1 MFELQYQ
8 EEKDKD
14 LVFDVSSVIVV
25 EVVVAAAVFLVMADS
40 LEVRPEVFKL
50 SRTSLGFYFWL
61 PKYKCK
67 ENINAQ
73 KSFESYMK

>member
-8 EEKDKD
+8 ESCKEEKCKD

-25 EVVVAAAVFLVMADS
+25 EVVVAAAVFLVMTDS

-50 SRTSLGFYFWL
+50 SRTSLGFYF
-61 PKYKCK
+61 
-67 ENINAQ
+67 
-73 KSFESYMK
+73 